1 MKTLFLSSPTLKDR
15 INIDLT
21 QGPAKLAETKKNPS
35 EYPRGSQL
43 ELYPWSARPET
54 DMAVTI
60 KEGVE
65 YSVGV
70 TFSSVPAPIV
80 VLGYGRN

>member
-35 EYPRGSQL
+35 EYLYGSQL
-43 ELYPWSARPET
+43 CFDPRYAVREA
-54 DMAVTI
+54 DIVVTI

-70 TFSSVPAPIV
+70 TFSSVPISFRAEV
-80 VLGYGRN
+80 